1 MKTVLLCFPVALLLV
16 AGCSRNQPTAAPES
30 EPKPAFPTGGASI
43 SPDAARNAG
52 VETSTADA
60 ALLRET
66 LILYGNI
73 QPEPDH
79 VRTVTAR
86 YPGVV
91 RSVVHQIGDRVS
103 AGQSL
108 ATVESNESLQT
119 YVVTS
124 PISGVVTQRKTNPGE
139 VAGNEALFEVADF
152 SAVRAELSVFPKD
165 RSRLRVGQ
173 KASIQGADATTMA
186 NGVVTYVAPLGNT
199 QNQAIAARIALP
211 NRDGSW
217 TPGQF
222 VTAEIVVSETQ
233 ASVTVVPA
241 AIQQIKGR
249 SMVFVQTEHGFEA
262 RAVDIGRRGNDVLE
276 IKSGLHAGERYVF
289 KNSFL
294 VKAEVLKSEAEE
306 E

>member
-1 MKTVLLCFPVALLLV
+1 MNKLLILFPLALLMV
-16 AGCSRNQPTAAPES
+16 AGCSRSQPAPVPVP
-30 EPKPAFPTGGASI
+30 EPKADAPTGGASI
-43 SPDAARNAG
+43 SPDAARKAG

-66 LILYGNI
+66 LLLYGSI

-86 YPGVV
+86 FPGVV
-91 RSVVHQIGDRVS
+91 RSVVCQVGDRVS
-103 AGQSL
+103 AGQTL

-119 YVVTS
+119 YAVTS
-124 PISGVVTQRKTNPGE
+124 PLSGVVTQRKTNPGE
-139 VAGNEALFEVADF
+139 FAGAEALLEVADF
-152 SAVRAELSVFPKD
+152 SAVRAELSVFPRD
-165 RSRLRVGQ
+165 RLRLKVGQ
-173 KASIQGADATTMA
+173 KSKIQGADAETLA
-186 NGVVTYVAPLGNT
+186 DGVLSYLAPLGSA
-199 QNQAIAARIALP
+199 QNQTITARVALP
-211 NRDGSW
+211 NREGRW

-222 VTAEIVVSETQ
+222 VTAEIVVEETR
-233 ASVTVVPA
+233 AAVTVVPA

-249 SMVFVQTEHGFEA
+249 SVVFIQTEHGFEA
-262 RAVDIGRRGNDVLE
+262 REVDIGRRGSDSLE
-276 IKSGLHAGERYVF
+276 IKNGLRAGERYVS